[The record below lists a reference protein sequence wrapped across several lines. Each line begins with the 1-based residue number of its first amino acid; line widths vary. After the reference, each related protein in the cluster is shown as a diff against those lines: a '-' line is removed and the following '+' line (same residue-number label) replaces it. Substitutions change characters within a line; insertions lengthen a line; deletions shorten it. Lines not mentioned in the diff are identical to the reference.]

1 MKITLP
7 LCSHAGPYLLTQFI
21 GNINNFNVIYLVT
34 SGRPASP
41 DLVTSGGSATTT
53 DLLITWL
60 FNITGATSN
69 YKLAAVIA
77 IMIFVVV
84 AVLSL
89 IVYNVIPSTRNEED
103 YS

>member
-1 MKITLP
+1 
-7 LCSHAGPYLLTQFI
+7 
-21 GNINNFNVIYLVT
+21 
-34 SGRPASP
+34 
-41 DLVTSGGSATTT
+41 
-53 DLLITWL
+53 
-60 FNITGATSN
+60 
-69 YKLAAVIA
+69 VIA

>member
-1 MKITLP
+1 M
-7 LCSHAGPYLLTQFI
+7 CENLLVVEVVHRGFF
-21 GNINNFNVIYLVT
+21 GE
-34 SGRPASP
+34 
-41 DLVTSGGSATTT
+41 GGEEL
-53 DLLITWL
+53 DVV
-60 FNITGATSN
+60 GVG
-69 YKLAAVIA
+69 AVIA